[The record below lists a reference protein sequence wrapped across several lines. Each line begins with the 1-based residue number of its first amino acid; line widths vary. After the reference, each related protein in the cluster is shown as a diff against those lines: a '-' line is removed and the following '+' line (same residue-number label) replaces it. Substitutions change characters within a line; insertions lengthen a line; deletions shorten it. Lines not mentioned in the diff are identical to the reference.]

1 MKQRVILYADEG
13 KILTDGEVYGKQIFL
28 GGDRNAEEFYEIAD
42 KEYDEI
48 MEKSLEED
56 LNAK

>member
-13 KILTDGEVYGKQIFL
+13 KILTDGEVYGKQVFL
-28 GGDRNAEEFYEIAD
+28 GEDRNAEEFYEITD

-48 MEKSLEED
+48 IEKSLGDD